1 MDRDLLPIGSV
12 IELPDNIKLVIIGYE
27 DVTKEKITYICGGY
41 PSYLM
46 TDFIPFKRLK
56 EYKEKYQSYNTER
69 NIDHNSEYKIIHEGY
84 KNQKFYD
91 IINRMKE

>member
-1 MDRDLLPIGSV
+1 M
-12 IELPDNIKLVIIGYE
+12 
-27 DVTKEKITYICGGY
+27 KEKITYICGGY

-69 NIDHNSEYKIIHEGY
+69 NIDHNSEYKIIL
-84 KNQKFYD
+84 QKY
-91 IINRMKE
+91 